1 MPSPNLK
8 RDNFHNLIPDSY
20 DEKAFRGEYDGSNN
34 LIYAGF
40 AIQGTLNSAMQWQI
54 KKFTYTGTN
63 LTSVTWPQYNGM
75 ATTDYNFVWD
85 DRASYTYS

>member
-8 RDNFHNLIPDSY
+8 RDNYDYVMQQTY
-20 DEKAFRGEYDGSNN
+20 DEKSFRGDYDGNN

-40 AIQGTLNSAMQWQI
+40 AIEGTDTSVRSWQI
-54 KKFTYTGTN
+54 KQLNYTDNN
-63 LTSVTWPQYNGM
+63 LVSVLWPQLDGK
-75 ATTDYNFVWD
+75 ATTDYSFAWD

>member
-8 RDNFHNLIPDSY
+8 RDNFHNVLQQTY
-20 DEKAFRGEYDGSNN
+20 DEKSFRGDYDGNN

-40 AIQGTLNSAMQWQI
+40 AIEGTDESVRAWQI
-54 KKFTYTGTN
+54 KQLNYTDNN
-63 LTSVTWPQYNGM
+63 LVSVLWPQIDGK
-75 ATTDYNFVWD
+75 ASTDYSFSWD